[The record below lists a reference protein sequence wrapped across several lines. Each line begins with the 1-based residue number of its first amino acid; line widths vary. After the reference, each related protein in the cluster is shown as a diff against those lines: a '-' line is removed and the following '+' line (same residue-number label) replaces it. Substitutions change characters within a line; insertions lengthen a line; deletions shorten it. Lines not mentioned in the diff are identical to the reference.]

1 MTPKR
6 VYVNLAAFTLV
17 FLALAAWAVTNVIKL
32 DRIENPYHVTAYF
45 QDAPGLRR
53 NVEVSY
59 LGVSV
64 GHVTTVRLA
73 HGAAEV
79 QLAIDRGRH
88 LPTGINAAVRRR
100 SAVGEPYVALTAP
113 RDWHPGDA
121 YLPEDGSYVI
131 PQSATSLPVSY
142 GDLFA
147 SADKLLSAVDPQS
160 LHVITS
166 ELATALGGRGDE
178 LRTLIGRSEAITTT
192 LASGANDLDE
202 LAAKLTQLTGVLAD
216 KSATIASS
224 TDDLAMLVNSLA
236 ASSDDM
242 SALLARG
249 PKLGDQVSSLLA
261 ATDNQLRCGLAAVS
275 TVAGVVGTPTD
286 IANLARLLQIAD
298 SASAILPKGTYHG
311 PDGPY
316 LAGTFGFAVDPAA
329 GTAEYPTQIELPN
342 PPPLP
347 SCPGGG
353 GPAAAPGESTASRGS
368 AEGGQ
373 STSSPSTVPDNLT
386 DRPSGEAAGPS
397 SPPTSRAG
405 GSKLIWWLAG
415 LAAVMAALVA
425 LTAKRRRLL
434 SLRHSRPPR
443 TEDKDR

>member
-6 VYVNLAAFTLV
+6 IYVNLAAFTLL

-32 DRIENPYHVTAYF
+32 DRIENPYQVTAYF

-73 HGAAEV
+73 SGAAEV
-79 QLAIDRGRH
+79 HLAIDRGRH

-113 RDWHPGDA
+113 SGWHPGDA

-147 SADKLLSAVDPQS
+147 SADKLLSAVDPHS

-166 ELATALGGRGDE
+166 ELAIALGGRGDE
-178 LRTLIGRSEAITTT
+178 LRTIIGRGADITTT
-192 LASGANDLDE
+192 LASNANDLDQ
-202 LAAKLTQLTGVLAD
+202 LATQLTQLTGVVAD
-216 KSATIASS
+216 KSATIATS
-224 TDDLAMLVNSLA
+224 TDDLAVLVNSLA
-236 ASSDDM
+236 ASADDM

-249 PKLGDQVSSLLA
+249 PKLGDQVGSLLA
-261 ATDNQLRCGLAAVS
+261 TTDNQLRCGLAAVS

-329 GTAEYPTQIELPN
+329 GTAEYPTQVELPN

-347 SCPGGG
+347 SCPGGT
-353 GPAAAPGESTASRGS
+353 GPAAGPGDSAAAGGA
-368 AEGGQ
+368 AEGE
-373 STSSPSTVPDNLT
+373 STSSPSTVPDSQT
-386 DRPSGEAAGPS
+386 GRPSGDAAGPS
-397 SPPTSRAG
+397 SPPATRAG
-405 GSKLIWWLAG
+405 GSKLVWWLAG

-425 LTAKRRRLL
+425 LTGKGKQLLPLRHRRR
-434 SLRHSRPPR
+434 PR
-443 TEDKDR
+443 TEDKD